1 MAARRKGHLKIPVS
15 CIEEHGMR
23 MIVSSTRKQS
33 IDVIAFFVNLFFEG
47 NFYSNQIH
55 YFSCLKTKI

>member
-1 MAARRKGHLKIPVS
+1 
-15 CIEEHGMR
+15 MR

-33 IDVIAFFVNLFFEG
+33 IDVIAFFVNLSFEG

-55 YFSCLKTKI
+55 YFSYLKTNI